1 MVHNLKTSYLFSIL
15 GWDQCQSLATKN
27 SKKLALPLITVNCM
41 SVAII
46 MEAMAERNGF
56 ILKKCHIPIL
66 IYKK

>member
-27 SKKLALPLITVNCM
+27 SKKLALQFTVIKGM